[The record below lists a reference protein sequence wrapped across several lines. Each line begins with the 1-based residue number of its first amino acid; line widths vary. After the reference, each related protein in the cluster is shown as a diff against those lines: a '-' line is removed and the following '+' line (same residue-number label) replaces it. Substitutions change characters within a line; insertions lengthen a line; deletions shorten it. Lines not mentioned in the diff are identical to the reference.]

1 MTEDELA
8 FAVSIAHKDLVDA
21 EAKLV
26 RLQSA
31 LEDLRI
37 KTSRE
42 ELVISL
48 TQESLAS
55 LVKAQVVSAAE
66 YKRLRNSLKTSRDR
80 LAYMLETGKQ
90 TVKTKNKAAAEL
102 PALRKQLEKLE
113 SQLQSFEPVR
123 TVLEFRHREKQ

>member
-66 YKRLRNSLKTSRDR
+66 YKKLRNSLKTSRDR